1 MNRNHAAAA
10 ATIAALALAALT
22 GCAGSAGPSEGGTE
36 AQSAFLNDVY
46 AEAKDAGL
54 VWTRELEDAALDLG
68 EEACAE
74 IAEGRPVDSVAAE
87 AALSGDTLAASAILK
102 ATVYAAD
109 EHLCGEQ

>member
-1 MNRNHAAAA
+1 MNRKHAAAA
-10 ATIAALALAALT
+10 ATLAALALAALT
-22 GCAGSAGPSEGGTE
+22 GCSGSGDAPEGATE

-46 AEAKDAGL
+46 GEAKDAGL
-54 VWTRELEDAALDLG
+54 VWTRELEDAALALG

-74 IAEGRPVDSVAAE
+74 IDAGRDVDSVAAE
-87 AALSGDTLAASAILK
+87 AGLSGDTLSATALLK